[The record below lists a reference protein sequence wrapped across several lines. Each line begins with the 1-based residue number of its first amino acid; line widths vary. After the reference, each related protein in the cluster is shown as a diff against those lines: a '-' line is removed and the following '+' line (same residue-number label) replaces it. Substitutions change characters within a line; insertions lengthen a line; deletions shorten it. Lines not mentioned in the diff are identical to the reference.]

1 MFWVSV
7 LAGWCGQPGVF
18 PGLLAISALMLTLET
33 ALVIATRSMLFFLL
47 QFPLAS
53 LALCVLFAR
62 TAPTR
67 KPLVAQLAAEV
78 AGLRLPSPRYPGLD
92 LFFQEPS
99 DLQPPFLAVTGVV
112 AGGQRAPRA
121 FQPGGRQVEQRHPR
135 RVRLRR

>member
-1 MFWVSV
+1 VFWVSV

-18 PGLLAISALMLTLET
+18 PGLLAISALMLTLQT

-53 LALCVLFAR
+53 MALCVLFAR

-99 DLQPPFLAVTGVV
+99 DLQPAFLAVTGVV
-112 AGGQRAPRA
+112 AGASGHRVPFSQEDDR
-121 FQPGGRQVEQRHPR
+121 VEQRHPR